1 MQELLNNQDLFPLPR
16 NCNVMRTCV
25 KVTCVNKKE
34 ATLFNLRTLTFTF
47 TRDLQYITSFLFTR
61 VRYSCVL
68 TWISRVSGNPPYRG
82 LLDYTDRE
90 ESANEKRRK
99 ESGGL
104 LLSFLSPLKQ
114 ESDACRRGHTLPDEF
129 STARK
134 IWPDTSFIR
143 DFELLDV
150 WFLCTVKVV
159 PCEQKT

>member
-1 MQELLNNQDLFPLPR
+1 MQEELSNQDLFPLPR
-16 NCNVMRTCV
+16 NFNVSRTRV
-25 KVTCVNKKE
+25 KVRCLNKKE

-47 TRDLQYITSFLFTR
+47 TRDLQYIASILFTR
-61 VRYSCVL
+61 VKYTCVL
-68 TWISRVSGNPPYRG
+68 TSISRVSGNPPYRG
-82 LLDYTDRE
+82 FLRYTDRQ

-134 IWPDTSFIR
+134 I
-143 DFELLDV
+143 
-150 WFLCTVKVV
+150 
-159 PCEQKT
+159 

>member
-1 MQELLNNQDLFPLPR
+1 MQEQLNNQDLFPLPR

-47 TRDLQYITSFLFTR
+47 TRDLQYITSFSFRR

-82 LLDYTDRE
+82 LLGYTDRE

-114 ESDACRRGHTLPDEF
+114 ERDACRRGHTLPDEF
-129 STARK
+129 STARE
-134 IWPDTSFIR
+134 IWPDTSFVR

-150 WFLCTVKVV
+150 WFLCKVKVV

>member
-1 MQELLNNQDLFPLPR
+1 MQEELSNQDLFALPR
-16 NCNVMRTCV
+16 NCNVLRTRV
-25 KVTCVNKKE
+25 KVTCLNKKE
-34 ATLFNLRTLTFTF
+34 ATFFNLCTLTFTF
-47 TRDLQYITSFLFTR
+47 TSDLQYIASILFTR

-68 TWISRVSGNPPYRG
+68 TSISRVSENPPYRG
-82 LLDYTDRE
+82 LLGYTDRE

-134 IWPDTSFIR
+134 I
-143 DFELLDV
+143 
-150 WFLCTVKVV
+150 
-159 PCEQKT
+159 